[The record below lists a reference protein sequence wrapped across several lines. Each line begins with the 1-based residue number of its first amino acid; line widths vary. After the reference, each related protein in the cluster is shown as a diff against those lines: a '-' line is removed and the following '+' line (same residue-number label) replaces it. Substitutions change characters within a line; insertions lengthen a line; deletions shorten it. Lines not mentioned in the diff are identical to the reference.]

1 MCPLS
6 GYVCPTRVLL
16 YLISS
21 VILEDVN
28 EMENEMKLRV
38 AISMTGQIKMFLNSD
53 GIVLK
58 GKFGP
63 KLNPI
68 FNRGLSMKLG
78 RNQVLYIYIFVTS
91 T

>member
-16 YLISS
+16 DLISS

-28 EMENEMKLRV
+28 EIENEMKLRG
-38 AISMTGQIKMFLNSD
+38 AISMIGQIKIFMNNDS
-53 GIVLK
+53 IVLK
-58 GKFGP
+58 GKLGL

-68 FNRGLSMKLG
+68 F
-78 RNQVLYIYIFVTS
+78 T
-91 T
+91 